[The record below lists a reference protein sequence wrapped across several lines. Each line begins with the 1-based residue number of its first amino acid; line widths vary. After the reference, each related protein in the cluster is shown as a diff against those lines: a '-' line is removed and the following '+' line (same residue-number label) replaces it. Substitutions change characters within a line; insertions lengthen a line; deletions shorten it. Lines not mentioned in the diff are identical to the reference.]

1 MPCSLGHKECE
12 IDHENQFN
20 LKSQINFDSVQVMN
34 GTILKHPN
42 KAPTTQNIEIL
53 FQDENLIETSHIL
66 SSTDDCDLI
75 INIPFISL
83 VKIHS
88 ISLTGFNT

>member
-1 MPCSLGHKECE
+1 MPCSLGHEECE

-20 LKSQINFDSVQVMN
+20 LKSQINFDSIQVMN
-34 GTILKHPN
+34 GTILKYPN
-42 KAPTTQNIEIL
+42 LLPSPQNIEII
-53 FQDENLIETSHIL
+53 FQDENLIKITHIL